1 MSRSLF
7 EPDFSSTTT
16 FPRSSFIPSNEIP
29 ASQQLHSS
37 SPLSPPKKQTRFCAS
52 KENTE
57 YWIQRRDSQKLSVRT
72 EAVLNRIALTQE
84 QIREEYEEFERL
96 GSELN
101 DRLRESLAA
110 ERLHPELV
118 DVLDAK
124 EIISALKAQSQR
136 LEERIEFMRIDT
148 LRLKSGTL
156 QMLDLAKHELREPQV
171 STANQW
177 SVLSRSRLEVFE
189 SLWIPATATSYR
201 GESILT
207 QISPLEATEPT
218 ARCA

>member
-1 MSRSLF
+1 M
-7 EPDFSSTTT
+7 
-16 FPRSSFIPSNEIP
+16 
-29 ASQQLHSS
+29 
-37 SPLSPPKKQTRFCAS
+37 
-52 KENTE
+52 
-57 YWIQRRDSQKLSVRT
+57 
-72 EAVLNRIALTQE
+72 NRIALTQE